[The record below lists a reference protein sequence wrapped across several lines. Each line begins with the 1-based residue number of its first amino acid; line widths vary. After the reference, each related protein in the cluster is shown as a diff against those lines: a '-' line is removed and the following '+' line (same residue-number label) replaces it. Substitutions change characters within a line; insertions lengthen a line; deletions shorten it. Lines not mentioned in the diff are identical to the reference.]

1 MLLEGGMEDVSIGLT
16 KDEALVLFEFL
27 SRFSSQDVL
36 EIQDQAEERALWNL
50 ACSLEKVLA
59 EPFSERWVEIISE
72 ARERLRDDE

>member
-1 MLLEGGMEDVSIGLT
+1 MEDVSIGLT

-50 ACSLEKVLA
+50 ACSREKVLA
-59 EPFSERWVEIISE
+59 EPFSGRWMEIISA

>member
-1 MLLEGGMEDVSIGLT
+1 MRGNMEDVSIGLT

-59 EPFSERWVEIISE
+59 EPFSGRWMEIISA

>member
-1 MLLEGGMEDVSIGLT
+1 MEDVSIGLT

-36 EIQDQAEERALWNL
+36 EIQDQAEERALWKL

-59 EPFSERWVEIISE
+59 EPFSGRWMEIISA